1 MSTSETKWVEPQIA
15 PTEFTKEEQEAIELK
30 KKALDELLK
39 HRKHAKYKIELFFGK
54 ARSLTKPTPG
64 IISFWESGSKL
75 HGGGDAKIY
84 ICPGKQLGINNCSAI
99 IPEAANINALHFCS
113 ACKRSWKGKEVI
125 GEVVANLTMRGW
137 AEALLYYYTHLDHN
151 ADIYLKHAYEDIRTV
166 AMLEQAKQK
175 GGEYLNRVRRK
186 RALHIYPLN
195 RIITDTSAGA
205 DLLRR
210 FYAFLTA

>member
-1 MSTSETKWVEPQIA
+1 MPVQDVRFEDPQFA
-15 PTEFTKEEQEAIELK
+15 PTEFSKEEQEAIELK

-39 HRKHAKYKIELFFGK
+39 TRKHAKYKIELFFGK
-54 ARSLTKPTPG
+54 ARSMTKPTPG

-84 ICPGKQLGINNCSAI
+84 ICPGKQLGINECNAI
-99 IPEAANINALHFCS
+99 IPEVANVNALHFCS
-113 ACKRSWKGKEVI
+113 VCRRSWKGKEVI
-125 GEVVANLTMRGW
+125 GEIVANLHMKGW
-137 AEALLYYYTHLDHN
+137 AEALLYYYARLDHN
-151 ADIYLKHAYEDIRTV
+151 ADIYLKHAREDIRTV
-166 AMLEQAKQK
+166 AMIEQAKQK
-175 GGEYLNRVRRK
+175 GGEYLNRVRSK

-205 DLLRR
+205 DLLGR